1 MTLLSV
7 LMIGIGLS
15 MDAFAV
21 AVAKGMCT
29 RGGKTI
35 TTALYLAFFFGLF
48 QAMMPTIGYF
58 AGIYFSDLIASI
70 DHWIAFFLLAG
81 IGINMMREARGEEE
95 TVCEPLYLK
104 QVIILAIATSID
116 ALAVG
121 ISFAFLKLDSIW
133 SAVAM
138 IGITT
143 FLLSFIAVFLGKWL
157 GSYIEKY
164 AQIFGGIVLIV
175 IGLKILVEHL
185 FLS

>member
-1 MTLLSV
+1 
-7 LMIGIGLS
+7 
-15 MDAFAV
+15 
-21 AVAKGMCT
+21 
-29 RGGKTI
+29 
-35 TTALYLAFFFGLF
+35 
-48 QAMMPTIGYF
+48 
-58 AGIYFSDLIASI
+58 
-70 DHWIAFFLLAG
+70 
-81 IGINMMREARGEEE
+81 MMREARAEEE

-175 IGLKILVEHL
+175 IGLKILGDHL